1 MTKQFLALSLLLA
14 LLAGCVTN
22 TVTQLTPTTQPRNP
36 TGQYRVEFQWDSSQQ
51 TVRWDT
57 IRPVAVVDLDTY
69 EMKQVLRTTNRW
81 EAFIPIPASKNQVI
95 YQFKVDYEVTQ
106 FGKPR
111 LTSKL
116 SALYKMVIK

>member
-14 LLAGCVTN
+14 LLTGCVTN

-36 TGQYRVEFQWDSSQQ
+36 TGQYRVEFQFDSSQQ

-57 IRPVAVVDLDTY
+57 IKPHAIVDLDTY
-69 EMKQVLRTTNRW
+69 EMNLVLRTTNRW
-81 EAFIPIPASKNQVI
+81 EAFISMPASKNQVI

-106 FGKPR
+106 FGKPL

-116 SALYKMVIK
+116 SPLYKLVIK

>member
-14 LLAGCVTN
+14 LLTGCVTN

-57 IRPVAVVDLDTY
+57 IKPHAVVDLDTY

-116 SALYKMVIK
+116 SSLYKMVIK

>member
-1 MTKQFLALSLLLA
+1 MTKKFLALSLLLA
-14 LLAGCVTN
+14 MVAGCVTN

-36 TGQYRVEFQWDSSQQ
+36 TGQYRVEFQFDSTQQ

-57 IRPVAVVDLDTY
+57 IKPHTIVDLDTY
-69 EMKQVLRTTNRW
+69 EMRQVLRTTNRW
-81 EAFIPIPASKNQVI
+81 EAFIPIAASRSQII

-106 FGKPR
+106 FGKPL

-116 SALYKMVIK
+116 SPLYKMVIK

>member
-14 LLAGCVTN
+14 LLTGCVTN

-36 TGQYRVEFQWDSSQQ
+36 TGQYRVEFQWNSSQQ

-57 IRPVAVVDLDTY
+57 IKPYAVVDLDTY

-81 EAFIPIPASKNQVI
+81 ETFIPIPASKNQVI

-106 FGKPR
+106 FGKP
-111 LTSKL
+111 LPTSKL
-116 SALYKMVIK
+116 SPLYKMVIK

>member
-1 MTKQFLALSLLLA
+1 MTKPFLALSLLLA
-14 LLAGCVTN
+14 LLTGCVTN

-36 TGQYRVEFQWDSSQQ
+36 TGQYRVEFQFDSSQQ

-57 IRPVAVVDLDTY
+57 IKPHAIVDLDTY
-69 EMKQVLRTTNRW
+69 EMNLVLRTTNRW
-81 EAFIPIPASKNQVI
+81 EAFISMPASKNQVI

-106 FGKPR
+106 FGKPL

-116 SALYKMVIK
+116 SPLYKLVIK

>member
-1 MTKQFLALSLLLA
+1 MTKRFLALSLLLA
-14 LLAGCVTN
+14 LFTGCVTN
-22 TVTQLTPTTQPRNP
+22 SVTQLTPTTQPRNP
-36 TGQYRVEFQWDSSQQ
+36 TGQYRVEFQFDSTQQ

-57 IRPVAVVDLDTY
+57 IKPHTIVDLDTY

-106 FGKPR
+106 FGKPL

-116 SALYKMVIK
+116 SPLYKLVIK

>member
-14 LLAGCVTN
+14 LLTGCVTN

-57 IRPVAVVDLDTY
+57 IKPHAVVDLDTY

-81 EAFIPIPASKNQVI
+81 ETFIPIPASKNQVI

-106 FGKPR
+106 FGKPL

-116 SALYKMVIK
+116 SPLYKMVIK

>member
-14 LLAGCVTN
+14 LLTGCVTN

-57 IRPVAVVDLDTY
+57 IKPQAVVDLDTY

-81 EAFIPIPASKNQVI
+81 ETFIPIPASKNQVI

-106 FGKPR
+106 FGKP
-111 LTSKL
+111 LPTSKL
-116 SALYKMVIK
+116 SPLYKMVIK